1 MHVLTF
7 QLYCKCLQTSI
18 PWCIALFISSRASYW
33 RLTHIYG
40 QQTCFEWNYFPR
52 LWRDYYGP
60 LWEIQQWIRE
70 YRLKHLP
77 REREE
82 IKYLQI
88 ITKTQR
94 WWEKNVLQIGEQ
106 FISNDGLRHASQTS
120 ECIGIAWAPLPEFPF
135 QLGKRP
141 GYFHFSLV
149 PRWWTSIWFKDDTL
163 RITELKDKHEGNNEK
178 HLSSCFYLL

>member
-1 MHVLTF
+1 MANKHVLNGITF
-7 QLYCKCLQTSI
+7 LDFGETTMGHFGRYNNGLENI
-18 PWCIALFISSRASYW
+18 
-33 RLTHIYG
+33 
-40 QQTCFEWNYFPR
+40 
-52 LWRDYYGP
+52 
-60 LWEIQQWIRE
+60 
-70 YRLKHLP
+70 RLKHLP

-94 WWEKNVLQIGEQ
+94 WQEKHVLQIGEQ

-120 ECIGIAWAPLPEFPF
+120 ECNGNAWAPLPEFPT

-149 PRWWTSIWFKDDTL
+149 PR
-163 RITELKDKHEGNNEK
+163 
-178 HLSSCFYLL
+178 